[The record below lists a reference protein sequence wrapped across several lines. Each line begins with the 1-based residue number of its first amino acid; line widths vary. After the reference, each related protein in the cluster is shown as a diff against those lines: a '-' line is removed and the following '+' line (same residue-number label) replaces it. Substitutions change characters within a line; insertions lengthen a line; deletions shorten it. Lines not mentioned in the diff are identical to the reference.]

1 MTYTMATYKVR
12 PDKIKEVKKAIH
24 EFVAEVRKHEPRTVY
39 LAFREEG
46 QHTFVHWMSFES
58 EAAERRHSQSKY
70 NNRFVKKL
78 LPICVGKPALSE
90 FRLLA
95 ASRKHWALT

>member
-1 MTYTMATYKVR
+1 MTCTMATYKVR
-12 PDKIKEVKKAIH
+12 PDKVKEVKKAVH
-24 EFVAEVRKHEPRTVY
+24 EFISEGRKHEPRTLY
-39 LAFREEG
+39 LVFRKEDE
-46 QHTFVHWMSFES
+46 HTFVHWMSFEN

-70 NNRFVKKL
+70 NDRFVRKL
-78 LPICVGKPALSE
+78 LANCVGKPALGE